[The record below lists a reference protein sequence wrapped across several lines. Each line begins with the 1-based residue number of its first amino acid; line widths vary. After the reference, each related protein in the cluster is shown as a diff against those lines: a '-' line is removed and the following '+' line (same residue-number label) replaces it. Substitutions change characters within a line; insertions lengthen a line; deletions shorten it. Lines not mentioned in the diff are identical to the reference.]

1 MIAAKQEMWRE
12 LNALNDQILRLEK
25 QNADRLEEID
35 RLRLET
41 DEIKRQNEARS
52 NDVFT
57 YLTDKLANKRE
68 RWNTNNKSQ
77 KSQLENG

>member
-12 LNALNDQILRLEK
+12 LNALNDQILHLEK

-35 RLRLET
+35 RLRSET

-57 YLTDKLANKRE
+57 YLPDKLANERK
-68 RWNTNNKSQ
+68 RWNLNNIIQNS
-77 KSQLENG
+77 

>member
-1 MIAAKQEMWRE
+1 VIAAKQEMWRE
-12 LNALNDQILRLEK
+12 LNALNDQILHLEK

-35 RLRLET
+35 RLRSET

-57 YLTDKLANKRE
+57 YLPDKLANERK
-68 RWNTNNKSQ
+68 RWNLNNIIQNS
-77 KSQLENG
+77 

>member
-1 MIAAKQEMWRE
+1 VIAAKQEMWRE
-12 LNALNDQILRLEK
+12 LNALNDQILHLEK

-35 RLRLET
+35 RLRSET

-57 YLTDKLANKRE
+57 YLPDKLANKRK
-68 RWNTNNKSQ
+68 RWNLNNIIQNS
-77 KSQLENG
+77 

>member
-12 LNALNDQILRLEK
+12 LNALNDQILHLEK

-35 RLRLET
+35 RLRSET

-57 YLTDKLANKRE
+57 YLPDKLANKRE